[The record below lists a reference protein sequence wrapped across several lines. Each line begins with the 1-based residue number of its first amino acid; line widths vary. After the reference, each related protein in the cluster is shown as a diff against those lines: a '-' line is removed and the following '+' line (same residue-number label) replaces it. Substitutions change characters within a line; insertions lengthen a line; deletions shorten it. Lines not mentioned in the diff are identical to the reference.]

1 MNKKNV
7 LVIGAGV
14 SGLTTALSLLRAGHA
29 VTIWSKET
37 AGEFPST
44 SLNAYA
50 MWVPVKIDAD
60 PRIERWT
67 DVGFIEFDKLSR
79 VAGCGVAMKKIVVLK
94 THRDEPWFAGKL
106 ACFRH
111 ATASELTS
119 EYVDGNVLDGAPVID
134 PTVYLPWLHAQVV
147 ALGGN
152 FVRKTVASL
161 SEASAEFEV
170 VVNCT
175 SLGARE
181 LAADA
186 DVYAQRVQVVTVK
199 GNGFNRVVIDDEG
212 PNQRASIVPHGNY
225 IKLGAVFDM
234 NGESLEVDNDLTAD
248 IISRCNKM
256 APDLNVSAAD
266 VLSVVRALRPER
278 SMIRVEKDTLADGRV
293 LIHNYGHDGMGY
305 IVSHGIAAEIAGYL
319 A

>member
-29 VTIWSKET
+29 VTIWSKES
-37 AGEFPST
+37 ASEFPST

-67 DVGFIEFDKLSR
+67 DEGFAEFDKLSR
-79 VAGCGVAMKKIVVLK
+79 VAGTGVAMKKIVVLK

-106 ACFRH
+106 SCFRH
-111 ATASELTS
+111 AVASELTAQ
-119 EYVDGNVLDGAPVID
+119 YVDGNVLDGAPVID
-134 PTVYLPWLHAQVV
+134 PTVYLPWLRAQVV

-161 SEASAEFEV
+161 SEASADFEV

-175 SLGARE
+175 SLGSRE

-186 DVYAQRVQVVTVK
+186 GVYPQRMQVVTVK
-199 GNGFNRVVIDDEG
+199 GNGFSRVVIDDEG
-212 PNQRASIVPHGNY
+212 PNQRACIVPHGNY

-234 NGESLEVDNDLTAD
+234 NGESLEVDNDLVAD
-248 IISRCNKM
+248 IIKRCNAM
-256 APDLNVSAAD
+256 APDLNVSEAD

-278 SMIRVEKDTLADGRV
+278 SMPRVEKDTLADGRT

-305 IVSHGIAAEIAGYL
+305 ILSHGIAAEIASYL